1 MNCLCDI
8 FVNPENIKYLIGKL
22 VIINSIEYPIENI
35 KTLLENNCRVISRI
49 HFDIEG
55 IEIRPYILKLNF
67 NIIWNGKYVSKF
79 FDFNDLF
86 LEDMCEFDINKQI
99 LYFPK
104 IDKQELQIK
113 AIDEFG
119 NLSVLGWVLQQVGI
133 NLKTDTPFCNMDII
147 KTKKILFD

>member
-1 MNCLCDI
+1 MIFYEGLESIIECIYLEENISNKSSDCDI

-67 NIIWNGKYVSKF
+67 NII
-79 FDFNDLF
+79 
-86 LEDMCEFDINKQI
+86 
-99 LYFPK
+99 YF
-104 IDKQELQIK
+104 
-113 AIDEFG
+113 
-119 NLSVLGWVLQQVGI
+119 
-133 NLKTDTPFCNMDII
+133 
-147 KTKKILFD
+147 